1 MRRMTSILTYIHTK
15 EILKSMQFCHLEIF
29 FNHWHKVHFDWY
41 TFYDF
46 IFPGHHTSPYLTQ
59 YLLERLLASS
69 KNHNKGRADPSQL
82 DRKALEAHIY
92 SDNPEKTKFVFP
104 ETQERI
110 RHYLDEAKELT
121 DVIDFRQ
128 PEQIE

>member
-1 MRRMTSILTYIHTK
+1 
-15 EILKSMQFCHLEIF
+15 MQFCHFEIF

-82 DRKALEAHIY
+82 DRKALEARR
-92 SDNPEKTKFVFP
+92 
-104 ETQERI
+104 ERLKAG
-110 RHYLDEAKELT
+110 RERPQASRERLEA
-121 DVIDFRQ
+121 Q
-128 PEQIE
+128 